1 MLRKLFVTIIC
12 LVLAT
17 VMQAQEQLL
26 LMANQ
31 YLSNKDYP
39 KATELFLKLY
49 TNNPNDKAISE
60 KYFQCLLASGDLKN
74 AEKLAKQFVK
84 ANKKDVSSNLMLA
97 QVYALNKE
105 EKKYKKLISQIIE
118 DNCVNDAQVRA
129 TAAQFEALQMND
141 NSIALYE
148 QARKNS
154 GNPLAYAE
162 QLATLYDKKGDFEL
176 ATDALLDLAVKEP
189 QKIEDIKAALLRLFN
204 KPDKVDAV
212 RKKIIKR
219 INAEPDQITY
229 PDVLGWL
236 FIQQNDYEEAFIQY
250 KAIDARLNENG
261 KRVLNFARTAAKE
274 KQYNIANDAFE
285 YVLGLGKEKPLY
297 FAAYA
302 DKISSMKSRL
312 VNANAVDDN
321 EVDTVLAS
329 YQKYFTD
336 NPNALASEIRIEY
349 AMLLARYARKHM
361 QAIKELSDYTKLPNV
376 NMLSKGKAKLDLGDY
391 YLIDG
396 NNWEA
401 SLIYSQVDKD
411 FKNDA
416 LGEEARFRNAKLS
429 YYMHDYV
436 WAQGQLDILKAST
449 SELIA
454 NDALNLSVLITEN
467 KPYDSVF
474 APLDLFANADL
485 LLFQNKTEQA
495 ILCLDTIS
503 GNYPENALVDDV
515 LMLRG
520 RIASRQKKYE
530 QAVQYFTQ
538 VYTKHGDDVLA
549 DDAVFQA
556 ATIQEK
562 HLNNLE
568 EAKKLFE
575 KIILDYPGSTF
586 VTEARKNYRRL
597 RGDKIETE

>member
-1 MLRKLFVTIIC
+1 MRRFFATIII
-12 LVLAT
+12 LLFAT
-17 VMQAQEQLL
+17 VLQAQDQLL
-26 LMANQ
+26 LVANQ
-31 YLSNKDYP
+31 YLANKEYA
-39 KATELFLKLY
+39 KASELFLKLY
-49 TNNPNDKAISE
+49 TNSPNDKNIAE
-60 KYFQCLLASGDLKN
+60 KYFDCLIASGDLKN
-74 AEKLAKQFVK
+74 AEKLVKQFLK
-84 ANKKDVSSNLMLA
+84 ADKKDVTTNLMLA
-97 QVYALNKE
+97 KIYALNKE
-105 EKKYKKLISQIIE
+105 EKKYKKLINQIIE
-118 DNCVNDAQVRA
+118 DNCNGDAQVRT
-129 TAAQFEALQMND
+129 TAALFEAQQMPD

-148 QARKNS
+148 LARKNS

-189 QKIEDIKAALLRLFN
+189 QKIEDVKSTLLRLFN

-219 INAEPDQITY
+219 INTEPDQITY
-229 PDVLGWL
+229 PDILAWL
-236 FIQQNDYEEAFIQY
+236 FIQQNDYEEAFTQY

-261 KRVLNFARTAAKE
+261 KRVLNFGRTASKE
-274 KQYNIANDAFE
+274 KQYAAADNAFN
-285 YVLGLGKEKPLY
+285 YVLDLGKDKAYY
-297 FAAYA
+297 FAAYS
-302 DKISSMKSRL
+302 DKISTMKSRL
-312 VNANAVDDN
+312 VNADAVDAS
-321 EVDTVLAS
+321 EVDTVLKS
-329 YQKYFTD
+329 YQKYFND
-336 NPNALASEIRIEY
+336 NPNALSTDIRIEY
-349 AMLLARYARKHM
+349 AMLLARYAKNHK
-361 QAIKELSDYTKLPNV
+361 QAIKELDEYVKQSNI
-376 NMLSKGKAKLDLGDY
+376 NMISRGKAKLDLGDY
-391 YLIDG
+391 YIIDG

-429 YYMHDYV
+429 YYLHDYV

-454 NDALNLSVLITEN
+454 NDALNLSVMITEN

-485 LLFQNKTEQA
+485 LLFQNKIEQA

-520 RIASRQKKYE
+520 RIAAKQKKYQTAIE
-530 QAVQYFTQ
+530 YFTQ

-556 ATIQEK
+556 ATLTEK
-562 HLNNLE
+562 NLNNLE
-568 EAKKLFE
+568 EAKKLYE

-597 RGDKIETE
+597 RGDKLDTE